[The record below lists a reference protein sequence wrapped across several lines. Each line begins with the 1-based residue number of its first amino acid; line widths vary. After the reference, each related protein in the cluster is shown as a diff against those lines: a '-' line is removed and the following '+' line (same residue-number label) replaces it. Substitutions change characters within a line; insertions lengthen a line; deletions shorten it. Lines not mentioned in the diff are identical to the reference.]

1 MSNTKYRFSKLIVDD
16 LLEPAEFNV
25 QDMFN
30 RTAAILEIF
39 DWCDELGVVMTF
51 GFSKQFDEYFFNLNI
66 DKWYKTVYISRDVL
80 TQGRT
85 PYIHDLILNAVKELK
100 LTADEDEK
108 GE

>member
-1 MSNTKYRFSKLIVDD
+1 MSSTKYRVSKLTEDD
-16 LLEPAEFNV
+16 VLAPAEFNV

-51 GFSKQFDEYFFNLNI
+51 GFSKQFDEYFINLNI
-66 DKWYKTVYISRDVL
+66 DKWFKTVYISREVL
-80 TQGRT
+80 THGRT

-100 LTADEDEK
+100 LVVNEDEK